1 MSHQHSTEAAK
12 IVQIRLC
19 DIPQILCN
27 ANQIFELRGVISFL
41 AGKSKLRHS
50 IGHYKGYA
58 KRGATNNW
66 EIFDDLQKKPIPVK
80 STTKVNCEFL
90 FYTI

>member
-1 MSHQHSTEAAK
+1 MSHQYSTEAAK

-27 ANQIFELRGVISFL
+27 AHQTFELRGVISFL
-41 AGKSKLRHS
+41 AGKKKLRHS
-50 IGHYKGYA
+50 IGHYKAYV

-66 EIFDDLQKKPIPVK
+66 EI
-80 STTKVNCEFL
+80 SNN
-90 FYTI
+90 